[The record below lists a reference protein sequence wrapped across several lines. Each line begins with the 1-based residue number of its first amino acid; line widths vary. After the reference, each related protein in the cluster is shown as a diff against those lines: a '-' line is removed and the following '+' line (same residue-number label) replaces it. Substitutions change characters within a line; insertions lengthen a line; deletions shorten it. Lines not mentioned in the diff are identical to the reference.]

1 MAVPTISGVQTAM
14 NEDEKEVGGRG
25 RSGGR
30 QTVPRDKASQHNKK
44 EKGQTQMRKLLATL
58 MIFFL
63 FVSLSPMVVEAAS
76 PCPPEVQAAKDLLGK
91 QVAKSQDVQ
100 APRSLAGA
108 RSQDVQAPRSQD
120 VQAPRGQ
127 DIQAPRGQDVQ
138 APRGQDIQAPR
149 TLVAPQAP
157 RSQDVQ
163 APRSQDIQAP
173 RAGKAQDVQAPRGQD
188 VQAPR
193 SQDIQAP
200 RAGTTGGTMVQAP
213 RADKA
218 RILVNEA
225 EAACKAGDMTKATEK
240 AKAAMAVLQ
249 QK

>member
-44 EKGQTQMRKLLATL
+44 EKGHTQMRKLLPTL
-58 MIFFL
+58 MILSL
-63 FVSLSPMVVEAAS
+63 FVSLSPRVVEAAS

-108 RSQDVQAPRSQD
+108 PSQEGR
-120 VQAPRGQ
+120 
-127 DIQAPRGQDVQ
+127 APRGQDVQ

-200 RAGTTGGTMVQAP
+200 RGQDVQAPRSQDIQAPRAGKAQDVQAPRGQDVQAPRSQDIQAPRAGTTGGTMVQAP
-213 RADKA
+213 RADK
-218 RILVNEA
+218 
-225 EAACKAGDMTKATEK
+225 
-240 AKAAMAVLQ
+240 
-249 QK
+249 

>member
-100 APRSLAGA
+100 APR
-108 RSQDVQAPRSQD
+108 
-120 VQAPRGQ
+120 
-127 DIQAPRGQDVQ
+127 
-138 APRGQDIQAPR
+138 GQDIQAPR
-149 TLVAPQAP
+149 TLVAP
-157 RSQDVQ
+157 Q

-240 AKAAMAVLQ
+240 AKAAMAGLP

>member
-100 APRSLAGA
+100 APRG
-108 RSQDVQAPRSQD
+108 QD

-173 RAGKAQDVQAPRGQD
+173 RARKAQDVQAPRGQD

-200 RAGTTGGTMVQAP
+200 RAGKAQDVQAP
-213 RADKA
+213 RGQDVQAPRSQD
-218 RILVNEA
+218 
-225 EAACKAGDMTKATEK
+225 
-240 AKAAMAVLQ
+240 
-249 QK
+249 

>member
-1 MAVPTISGVQTAM
+1 
-14 NEDEKEVGGRG
+14 
-25 RSGGR
+25 
-30 QTVPRDKASQHNKK
+30 
-44 EKGQTQMRKLLATL
+44 MRKLLATL
-58 MIFFL
+58 MSFFL

-76 PCPPEVQAAKDLLGK
+76 PCPPEVQAAKNLLGK

-108 RSQDVQAPRSQD
+108 RSQDV
-120 VQAPRGQ
+120 
-127 DIQAPRGQDVQ
+127 
-138 APRGQDIQAPR
+138 
-149 TLVAPQAP
+149 QAP

-193 SQDIQAP
+193 GQDIQAP

>member
-1 MAVPTISGVQTAM
+1 MAVPTPSGVQTVM
-14 NEDEKEVGGRG
+14 NHKKEVGGTG

-30 QTVPRDKASQHNKK
+30 QTVPGDKPSQHNNK
-44 EKGQTQMRKLLATL
+44 EKGQIQMRKFLATL

-63 FVSLSPMVVEAAS
+63 FVALSPMVVEAAS
-76 PCPPEVQAAKDLLGK
+76 PCPPEVQAAKNLLTK

-108 RSQDVQAPRSQD
+108 RSQDVQAPRGQDVQAPRSQDVQAPRGQDVQAPRGQDIQAPRALGRSQD

-149 TLVAPQAP
+149 
-157 RSQDVQ
+157 
-163 APRSQDIQAP
+163 
-173 RAGKAQDVQAPRGQD
+173 
-188 VQAPR
+188 
-193 SQDIQAP
+193 
-200 RAGTTGGTMVQAP
+200 AGTTGGTMAQAP

>member
-108 RSQDVQAPRSQD
+108 RSQDVQAPRGQD
-120 VQAPRGQ
+120 VQAPRSQ
-127 DIQAPRGQDVQ
+127 DIQAPRG
-138 APRGQDIQAPR
+138 
-149 TLVAPQAP
+149 
-157 RSQDVQ
+157 QDVQ

-188 VQAPR
+188 IQAPSALGRSQDVQAPR
-193 SQDIQAP
+193 GQDVPAP
-200 RAGTTGGTMVQAP
+200 
-213 RADKA
+213 
-218 RILVNEA
+218 
-225 EAACKAGDMTKATEK
+225 
-240 AKAAMAVLQ
+240 
-249 QK
+249 

>member
-200 RAGTTGGTMVQAP
+200 RAGKAQDVQAP
-213 RADKA
+213 RGQD
-218 RILVNEA
+218 
-225 EAACKAGDMTKATEK
+225 G
-240 AKAAMAVLQ
+240 
-249 QK
+249 

>member
-30 QTVPRDKASQHNKK
+30 QTVPRDKASQHSKK

-120 VQAPRGQ
+120 VQAPRGGK
-127 DIQAPRGQDVQ
+127 AQDVQ
-138 APRGQDIQAPR
+138 APRG
-149 TLVAPQAP
+149 
-157 RSQDVQ
+157 QDVQ

>member
-100 APRSLAGA
+100 APRALAAA
-108 RSQDVQAPRSQD
+108 RGQDVQAPRSQD
-120 VQAPRGQ
+120 V
-127 DIQAPRGQDVQ
+127 
-138 APRGQDIQAPR
+138 
-149 TLVAPQAP
+149 
-157 RSQDVQ
+157 
-163 APRSQDIQAP
+163 QAP

-200 RAGTTGGTMVQAP
+200 RGQDVQAP
-213 RADKA
+213 RSQDIQAP
-218 RILVNEA
+218 R
-225 EAACKAGDMTKATEK
+225 
-240 AKAAMAVLQ
+240 
-249 QK
+249 

>member
-1 MAVPTISGVQTAM
+1 
-14 NEDEKEVGGRG
+14 
-25 RSGGR
+25 
-30 QTVPRDKASQHNKK
+30 
-44 EKGQTQMRKLLATL
+44 MRKLLATL

-127 DIQAPRGQDVQ
+127 DVQAPRGQDIQAPRGQDVQ

-149 TLVAPQAP
+149 TLVAP
-157 RSQDVQ
+157 Q

>member
-1 MAVPTISGVQTAM
+1 MAVPKISGVQTAM

-44 EKGQTQMRKLLATL
+44 EKGQTQKRKLLATL

-120 VQAPRGQ
+120 VQAPR
-127 DIQAPRGQDVQ
+127 
-138 APRGQDIQAPR
+138 
-149 TLVAPQAP
+149 
-157 RSQDVQ
+157 
-163 APRSQDIQAP
+163 
-173 RAGKAQDVQAPRGQD
+173 AGKAQDVQAPRGQD

-200 RAGTTGGTMVQAP
+200 RGQDVQAP
-213 RADKA
+213 RSQDIQAPRAGKA
-218 RILVNEA
+218 
-225 EAACKAGDMTKATEK
+225 
-240 AKAAMAVLQ
+240 
-249 QK
+249 

>member
-1 MAVPTISGVQTAM
+1 
-14 NEDEKEVGGRG
+14 
-25 RSGGR
+25 
-30 QTVPRDKASQHNKK
+30 
-44 EKGQTQMRKLLATL
+44 MRKLLATL

-127 DIQAPRGQDVQ
+127 D
-138 APRGQDIQAPR
+138 
-149 TLVAPQAP
+149 
-157 RSQDVQ
+157 
-163 APRSQDIQAP
+163 
-173 RAGKAQDVQAPRGQD
+173 

>member
-1 MAVPTISGVQTAM
+1 
-14 NEDEKEVGGRG
+14 
-25 RSGGR
+25 
-30 QTVPRDKASQHNKK
+30 
-44 EKGQTQMRKLLATL
+44 MRKLLATL

-76 PCPPEVQAAKDLLGK
+76 PCPPEVQAAKNLLGK

-100 APRSLAGA
+100 APRG
-108 RSQDVQAPRSQD
+108 QD

-149 TLVAPQAP
+149 TLVAP
-157 RSQDVQ
+157 Q